1 MVSLCFSKAEV
12 RARSARKMFALKN
25 TRLKKIFTYWDSS
38 RKGSHTRLKR
48 YTAIPDWRVQGFRFM
63 IFGKYL
69 STLVEKT
76 GKFREKNQFRSV
88 KKCLNI
94 VDIEMLQDEASLIS
108 FANIGFD
115 TAENEPSKV
124 CYKGLN
130 FTITL
135 YGFLF
140 HSPGKEFTVNC

>member
-1 MVSLCFSKAEV
+1 
-12 RARSARKMFALKN
+12 
-25 TRLKKIFTYWDSS
+25 
-38 RKGSHTRLKR
+38 
-48 YTAIPDWRVQGFRFM
+48 M